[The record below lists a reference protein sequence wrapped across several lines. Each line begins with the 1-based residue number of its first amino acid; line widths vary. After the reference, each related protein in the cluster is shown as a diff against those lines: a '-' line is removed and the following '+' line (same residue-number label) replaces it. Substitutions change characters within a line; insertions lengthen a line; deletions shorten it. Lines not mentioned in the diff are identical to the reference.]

1 MYKITVANDSEP
13 IHFINTYSDEMKAWE
28 AFFQFTDWG
37 MANEFSTVNIYNSEM
52 KCFTRHFYREERK
65 VVTVK

>member
-28 AFFQFTDWG
+28 AFFEFVDWG
-37 MANEFSTVNIYNSEM
+37 FANEYSTVNIYTPVG
-52 KCFTRHFYREERK
+52 KCYTKLFYREGRK
-65 VVTVK
+65 VITK